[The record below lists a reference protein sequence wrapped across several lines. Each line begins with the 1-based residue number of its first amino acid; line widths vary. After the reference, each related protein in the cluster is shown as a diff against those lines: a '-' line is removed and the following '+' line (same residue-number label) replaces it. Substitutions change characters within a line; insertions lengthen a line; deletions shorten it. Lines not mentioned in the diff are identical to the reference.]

1 MLRSMRT
8 LLFLFLFLVPIPS
21 LLVAARSKHVQVAIT
36 PASVT
41 VVSAGT
47 QQFSATLS
55 GTPDKRVTWSTSAG
69 TITSSGSFT
78 APAPSQLTTVYV
90 KATSTAEPTKSATA
104 TVTITPA
111 TQHIVDLNW
120 NGSTSTNISG
130 YNVYRGMTSA
140 GPYAKIN
147 AGLVASTLY
156 TDSSVVSGQTY
167 YYTVTAV
174 DSSGAES
181 GYSSQTQAVV
191 PIP

>member
-1 MLRSMRT
+1 VRKLL
-8 LLFLFLFLVPIPS
+8 LLFFFLVLIPS
-21 LLVAARSKHVQVAIT
+21 LLAAARSKHVQVAIT

-55 GTPDKRVTWSTSAG
+55 RTPDKRVTWSTSAG

-78 APAPSQLTTVYV
+78 APAASQLTTVYV
-90 KATSTAEPTKSATA
+90 KATSIADPTQSATA
-104 TVTITPA
+104 TVTITPT

-120 NGSTSTNISG
+120 NGSISTNLSG

-147 AGLVASTLY
+147 SGLVASTLY

-181 GYSSQTQAVV
+181 GYSNQTQAVV
-191 PIP
+191 PTP